1 MKMEIIQAQIALLVD
16 LNRELASQ
24 ATPEAAREIR
34 ENVKLLVELAAS
46 GVQEGIRARGIL
58 GDLETRLETLEDV
71 LFGDYG
77 PEGFD
82 LENARTLAQFAIDC
96 REDIDSIYDNWGP
109 ALDRHLGEDWCE
121 DCEDEEAG
129 E

>member
-1 MKMEIIQAQIALLVD
+1 MITETIQSQVDLLVD

-24 ATPEAAREIR
+24 ATPDTAREVR
-34 ENVKLLVELAAS
+34 ENVKLIVELAE
-46 GVQEGIRARGIL
+46 VQAQRILEG
-58 GDLETRLETLEDV
+58 LETRLETLEDA
-71 LFGDYG
+71 LFGVYG

-82 LENARTLAQFAIDC
+82 LGHASNLAQFAVDC
-96 REDIDSIYDNWGP
+96 REDINSLYEDWGP

-121 DCEDEEAG
+121 EEEAG